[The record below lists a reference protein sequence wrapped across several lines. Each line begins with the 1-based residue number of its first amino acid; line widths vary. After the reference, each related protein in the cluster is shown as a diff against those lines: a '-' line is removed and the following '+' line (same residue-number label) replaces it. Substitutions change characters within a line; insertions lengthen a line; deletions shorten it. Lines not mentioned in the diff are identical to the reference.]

1 MRAARVR
8 LLTPSPRFDVS
19 RSTVQLF
26 VQLAEA
32 DDLTAKPSP
41 GRPRQIGPDDELAL
55 RAQLVAHADATLAQ
69 HCQLW
74 ADAHGVTVSQATM
87 CRAIQRLGC

>member
-1 MRAARVR
+1 MRAGRVR

-41 GRPRQIGPDDELAL
+41 GRPRQIGPDDEPAL
-55 RAQLVAHADATLAQ
+55 RAQLVTHADGTLAQ
-69 HCQLW
+69 HYQLW
-74 ADAHGVTVSQATM
+74 ADAHEVTVAL
-87 CRAIQRLGC
+87 RDFPVALG